1 MCKKEKGEEKKNQ
14 PILTP
19 KLLEESDDS
28 YKAVER
34 LKQNLDT
41 DGVYNIGVT
50 GPYGSGKSSVIK
62 TLIANDNNKHHF
74 LELSLATLDDKEA
87 EKDEKKIEANLLKQ
101 MIYREKKSTL
111 PNSRFRRVQFQSKFS
126 LFLKS
131 IFAIVIILAF
141 AVAYEPEFLKIDSLS
156 YTFNFGDKN
165 IWWDFLSVGILLIA
179 LFLLIRYLVRTYG
192 RSKLSKLNISDG
204 EIELKEEDS
213 VLSKH
218 LAEILY
224 FFQETKYDV
233 VIFEDLDRFENKKIF
248 LKLRELN
255 YILNKSNELNR
266 EVRFIYAVK
275 DDMFNDSSRTKFFDY
290 IVPVI
295 PVMNMW
301 NARDLLKKE
310 LKNRGFD
317 ENEISDDDM
326 KVIAFFI
333 DDMRILINIAN
344 EYEQYRE
351 RLDKDRDKL
360 QANKLLAAIVY
371 KNYYPKDFSELHN
384 QRGKIYKCIQKKQKF
399 ASFAIEKVLGD
410 REKLID
416 VRERNIHLSLK
427 ELRMVYMNHYLKHY
441 GLQMANTI
449 NVDGTSR
456 SPQSFIDDEKLF
468 DKLRSAT
475 SITYEIP
482 YNYSEQTKNVY
493 FEDVEEIASSDRYSD
508 RAKSIKDNSNDIK
521 KERAELEK
529 EKARIR
535 SYSLKDLIVK
545 FNLLKE
551 KTYLKIGLP
560 PMADMFLSRGLIAED
575 YYDYMSY
582 FYDGMITNS
591 DRALLLDMDKCLPL
605 DYNRSIDKVAN
616 FVNELPDFVYSSDAI
631 LNITLVDYLAS
642 APGRFKKEV
651 TLIMDRLKRVGA
663 PLDFLVVYYDNGH
676 HKDCIFSSY
685 MEDYAEDAWTAI
697 MDWKEEEGKPSIR
710 EKLLEIWFRYCRA
723 DDINDAQKIW
733 LNKNYSFVSAREDKI
748 AHLETI
754 FKRCRFEELN
764 SESEHLLAMAMDLDT
779 FVISAKNLSILYC
792 YAKQMTGVGPDDI
805 TYGDLMTIDHNGFKE
820 YLSDHFN
827 INDVL
832 KVCTNVHKGELED
845 TIIDLLN
852 TEYVEDGVLKAYL
865 QGQVNSVT
873 YLHDI
878 IDERLTIAMDC
889 QVVKET
895 WDNALF
901 YFKAKGFDDCLIN
914 FLVKNAKGLSENEC
928 DQNDND
934 SYKFYK
940 AVVGSNKIPF
950 DEFALLIKSFEF
962 YLKAPD
968 FVVWGELEPERLK
981 VMIDDDAFE
990 FTDEILVEMAKTKVY
1005 GYFLIHNKE
1014 ELMEVLTKIKYNT
1027 DTAKELLAS
1036 DKLSLSEKL
1045 QLVVALPNE
1054 VLDSVLADMIC
1065 DLLRQQMMDIDGS
1078 KLKLLVQLAT
1088 QTSNKVFYATKYI
1101 GKNPGN
1107 KTRILEVLALLPSPL
1122 NELLTKS
1129 HPKIENTQDN
1139 LALLTLLEKLGY
1151 ITFKP
1156 ESKDGRTYYRAF
1168 TKTSVM

>member
-1 MCKKEKGEEKKNQ
+1 MCKKEKMEEKNQ

-19 KLLEESDDS
+19 KLLEKGDDS

-156 YTFNFGDKN
+156 YTLNLGDKN

-351 RLDKDRDKL
+351 RLDKDKDKL
-360 QANKLLAAIVY
+360 QANKLLATIVY
-371 KNYYPKDFSELHN
+371 KNYYPDDFSELHN

-410 REKLID
+410 RESLID
-416 VRERNIHLSLK
+416 VRERNMHLSLK
-427 ELRMVYMNHYLKHY
+427 ELRMVYMNHYLNHY

-456 SPQSFIDDEKLF
+456 SPQCFIDDEKLF
-468 DKLRSAT
+468 DKLKSAT
-475 SITYEIP
+475 SITYKNP
-482 YNYSEQTKNVY
+482 YNHSNLTKNVN
-493 FEDVEEIASSDRYSD
+493 FKDIEEIASSDSYSD
-508 RAKSIKDNSNDIK
+508 RAKSIKNNSNDIE

-582 FYDGMITNS
+582 FYDGMITNN

-605 DYNRSIDKVAN
+605 DYNRSIEKVAN

-651 TLIMDRLKRVGA
+651 TLIMDRLKRIGA

-676 HKDCIFSSY
+676 HKDYIFSSY

-723 DDINDAQKIW
+723 DDINYTQNIW

-748 AHLETI
+748 ANLETI
-754 FKRCRFEELN
+754 FRKCRFEELN
-764 SESEHLLAMAMDLDT
+764 SEGKNLLAQAMDHNS
-779 FVISAKNLSILYC
+779 FEISAKNLSILYC

-820 YLSDHFN
+820 YLSDYLN

-832 KVCTNVHKGELED
+832 IVCTNVHKGELED

-852 TEYVEDGVLKAYL
+852 REYVEDGVLKAYL

-950 DEFALLIKSFEF
+950 EEFALLIKSFEF
-962 YLKAPD
+962 YLKASD
-968 FVVWGELEPERLK
+968 SSVWAGLEPDRLK
-981 VMIDDDAFE
+981 VLIDYDAFD
-990 FTDEILVEMAKTKVY
+990 FTDEILAEMAKTKVY
-1005 GYFLIHNKE
+1005 GHFLIHNKE
-1014 ELMEVLTKIKYNT
+1014 ELMEVLKF
-1027 DTAKELLAS
+1027 
-1036 DKLSLSEKL
+1036 SLSEKL
-1045 QLVVALPNE
+1045 QIVVALPNE
-1054 VLDSVLADMIC
+1054 VLDCVLADMIC
-1065 DLLRQQMMDIDGS
+1065 DLLRQQITDIDGS
-1078 KLKLLVQLAT
+1078 KLKQLAQLAT

-1101 GKNPGN
+1101 YKNAGN

-1156 ESKDGRTYYRAF
+1156 ESKDGRAYYRAF